1 MDKYSLEVQKI
12 MSQAE
17 TIAFSFGHSLV
28 GSEHLLLAILKNDTL
43 LTKELKNYKITYES
57 LYKKIKN
64 LYPCHDD
71 EPLYMEYTIELKNL
85 MENALTISLQYHE
98 NQVST
103 SSLFVSLT
111 VFRFLTYIFVLE
123 FLALFLHFNFTF
135 KISSLPLL
143 QFFVIINLLL
153 LELYCKFSHEFKLEK
168 LLLVISSKISLSY

>member
-71 EPLYMEYTIELKNL
+71 EPLYM
-85 MENALTISLQYHE
+85 
-98 NQVST
+98 
-103 SSLFVSLT
+103 
-111 VFRFLTYIFVLE
+111 
-123 FLALFLHFNFTF
+123 
-135 KISSLPLL
+135 
-143 QFFVIINLLL
+143 
-153 LELYCKFSHEFKLEK
+153 
-168 LLLVISSKISLSY
+168 